1 MRDTG
6 DAMTSSLL
14 TRVSGLAALGL
25 LVVGL
30 SGCAESA
37 SAPTDPAEVTAQ
49 PAAVT
54 VRTAAVTATDSASDT
69 LRFAG
74 IVQAHQR
81 ATLTFQVSGTLKAQP
96 VEMGQ
101 QVKAGDLL
109 ARLYNP
115 ALKPATD
122 SAKARLQELTTQ
134 LEQAQ
139 REWKRSQSLYQ
150 RGVVSEQTLEQL
162 AAKRDGLEASVATA
176 EASLAEA
183 NQMLGESTLKAPF
196 AGRIEALLVEVDE
209 FVGAGTPV
217 VRLSSPGRREV
228 EVRVPAYMLE
238 DINLGQLLPIWSVQN
253 RHQEPV
259 NGTVVEIAQPGSV
272 RGELHAVL
280 VSLPENTLDAGAP
293 VEVGIIPRVEPV
305 TTVPLLSVIRSATGT
320 AVYRVSTNDGTGG
333 SKAERVAVD
342 VRRIVGEQVVIE
354 SDALKAG
361 DQVVYAGMTRLAD
374 GDPLEILP

>member
-6 DAMTSSLL
+6 NSMTSPIL
-14 TRVSGLAALGL
+14 SGLAALSL

-37 SAPTDPAEVTAQ
+37 SAPADPAEVTAQ

-54 VRTAAVTATDSASDT
+54 VRTAAVIATDSAADT

-81 ATLTFQVSGTLKAQP
+81 ATLTFQVSGTLKARP
-96 VEMGQ
+96 VELGQ
-101 QVKAGDLL
+101 QVKAGELL

-115 ALKPATD
+115 GLKPATD
-122 SAKARLQELTTQ
+122 SAKARLQELNTQ
-134 LEQAQ
+134 LDQSE
-139 REWKRSQSLYQ
+139 REWKRSQSLYK

-176 EASLAEA
+176 QASLAEA
-183 NQMLGESTLKAPF
+183 SQMLGESTLNAPF

-228 EVRVPAYMLE
+228 EVRVPAFMLE
-238 DINLGQLLPIWSVQN
+238 QVSLGQVLPVWSVQS
-253 RHQEPV
+253 RHLTPV
-259 NGTVVEIAQPGSV
+259 NGTIVEIAQPGSV

-280 VSLPENTLDAGAP
+280 VSLPEGTLDAGVP
-293 VEVGIIPRVEPV
+293 VEVGIIPRVESV
-305 TTVPLLSVIRSATGT
+305 KTVPLLSVIRSATGT
-320 AVYRVSTNDGTGG
+320 TVYRVSSNDGAGN

-354 SDALKAG
+354 SDALKPG

-374 GDPLEILP
+374 GDSLEILP